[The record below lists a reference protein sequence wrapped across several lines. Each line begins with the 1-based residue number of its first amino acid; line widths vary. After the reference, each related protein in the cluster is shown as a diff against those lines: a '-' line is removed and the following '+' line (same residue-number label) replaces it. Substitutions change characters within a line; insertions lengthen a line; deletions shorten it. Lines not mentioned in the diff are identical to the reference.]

1 MLKTIF
7 IVLFVS
13 LIMYSVY
20 AFATGLT
27 PDDIRAGFIFTKPK
41 PVTEERKCVYG
52 PWLPCDNGIH
62 KRHEILAESAA
73 DETNV
78 FTCGQPAE
86 EKPCA
91 TNRMCTMDL
100 IPVCACTEYDIN
112 NTCVK
117 NKRYSNRCDAN
128 MFGEPLPIDE
138 CAVNNS
144 E

>member
-1 MLKTIF
+1 MIK
-7 IVLFVS
+7 IVLFVLFVL
-13 LIMYSVY
+13 LIMYSLY
-20 AFATGLT
+20 AN
-27 PDDIRAGFIFTKPK
+27 DIRPGFIFTKTK

-73 DETNV
+73 EETST

-91 TNRMCTMDL
+91 TDRICTMDM
-100 IPVCACTEYDIN
+100 IPVCACTEYNMN
-112 NTCVK
+112 NKCVK
-117 NKRYSNRCDAN
+117 NKLYSNRCDAN

-138 CAVNNS
+138 CNS